1 MAKNIPNMRYNG
13 YYPNK

>member
-1 MAKNIPNMRYNG
+1 MAKNIPKMRYNG